1 MLCKKC
7 SHANPDVNNF
17 CGNCGTPLQATVS
30 ITLKD
35 VLDAGLLKSCDELT
49 ISLRG
54 KDVTATLLAEMY
66 DAQTYDEPLACAT
79 AVRGQTC
86 DSWFCWKAI
95 DQATGKS
102 HVLGHFRSALLRQ
115 RGESSTAML

>member
-17 CGNCGTPLQATVS
+17 CGNCGTPLQATGS

-35 VLDAGLLKSCDELT
+35 VLDAGLLKPGDELT
-49 ISLRG
+49 ITFKG
-54 KDVTATLLAEMY
+54 KDVTATLLADGKIMY
-66 DAQTYDEPLACAT
+66 DTQTYDEPLACAT

-95 DQATGKS
+95 DHATGKS
-102 HVLGHFRSALLRQ
+102 HGLGHYRDALLRQ
-115 RGESSTAML
+115 RGAI